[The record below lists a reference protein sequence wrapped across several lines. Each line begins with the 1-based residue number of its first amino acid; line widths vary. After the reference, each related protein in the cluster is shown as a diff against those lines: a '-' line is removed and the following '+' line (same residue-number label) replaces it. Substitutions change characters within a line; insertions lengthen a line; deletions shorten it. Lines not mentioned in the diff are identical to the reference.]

1 MGFGILFGSYYLTYL
16 VGMVWKNEGDVF
28 PIGASIILC
37 GCLLITYA
45 LLRLSEYEKAFRSAM
60 IANLL
65 VILPA
70 VYRVFYWISEH
81 FLWDIPLFSADVRSA
96 VEYAEFLLVLAFSAL
111 LLLAVRKLASD
122 VDEPKTYAA
131 ATRNM
136 LFLCL
141 YALCQVIA
149 HLPVGFAKYF
159 TLSAL
164 IIQVVYHILIGLMLI
179 GCYMRI
185 CDESDRDMPLRK
197 SRFAWVNR
205 MREERARREQQA
217 ADSVTEYAEKRLR
230 RKQEAREKKREERKN
245 NRRRR

>member
-1 MGFGILFGSYYLTYL
+1 MGFGILFVSYYLTYL

-28 PIGASIILC
+28 PIGASIILL

-45 LLRLSEYEKAFRSAM
+45 LLHLAEYEKAFRSAM
-60 IANLL
+60 IANLF
-65 VILPA
+65 VILTA
-70 VYRVFYWISEH
+70 VYRVLYRISEN
-81 FLWDIPLFSADVRSA
+81 FLWDLPLFSESARTA
-96 VEYAEFLLVLAFSAL
+96 VEYLEFLFVLIFSAL

-136 LFLCL
+136 VFLLL
-141 YALCQVIA
+141 YALCQIMA

-159 TLSAL
+159 TLSAVV
-164 IIQVVYHILIGLMLI
+164 IQVIYHILVGVMLI

-185 CDESDRDMPLRK
+185 CDESDRDMPLHK

-205 MREERARREQQA
+205 IREERARREQQA
-217 ADSVTEYAEKRLR
+217 ADRVTEYAEKRLR
-230 RKQEAREKKREERKN
+230 KKQQARENAKKGHRGGKKR
-245 NRRRR
+245 